1 MIKNMSPDLFLKRK
15 KLFPFW
21 PFLCRIGQAF
31 VDFCFNSYGYQMSQE
46 LQREHSQRESL
57 FLLLIMG
64 ESLGVPVLSHFYSC
78 RLWPYLLPKL
88 PTWKRSLLRPKGLEG
103 W

>member
-1 MIKNMSPDLFLKRK
+1 MVMLPDPFLKRK
-15 KLFPFW
+15 NLFPFW
-21 PFLCRIGQAF
+21 SFLSRINQAI
-31 VDFCFNSYGYQMSQE
+31 VDFWFNSYRYGMSQE
-46 LQREHSQRESL
+46 LLREHSQRESL

-88 PTWKRSLLRPKGLEG
+88 PTWKRRLLRPKGLEG